1 MAAPSAS
8 CLPLAGWRS
17 KEDGD
22 ERQRP
27 ERERDVNIHR
37 DAYSAVIAMLIL
49 AGLITILLVVV
60 NPIR

>member
-1 MAAPSAS
+1 M
-8 CLPLAGWRS
+8 
-17 KEDGD
+17 
-22 ERQRP
+22 
-27 ERERDVNIHR
+27 NIHR